1 MASSGIGV
9 TPGGFRDLPRAQ
21 RFLLPELLVAA
32 AILAAGFAGILP
44 FSATPVLVTFGV
56 ISLRLRGQGPRAVGL
71 AFRSD
76 WRHTVSV
83 GIGAGIVYQGFSLYI
98 AEPAIAR
105 LTGKLP
111 DVSLFAPLA
120 GNIHFLLI
128 SLTVAWT
135 LAAFGE
141 EFVYRACA
149 RGRAPRLARRTRG
162 HKHCLRRGSPISGAL
177 RHDYRGVGWF
187 RVRALVLGHRSQSLG
202 VRHCT
207 RHDGHGRVSPALS
220 REIPRRMTPELVTFF
235 QTGNPMA
242 LALAKGA
249 LESAGIPFVSEGE
262 GLQDL
267 IGLGRFPGGFNVAT
281 GPVKIQVDVRD
292 AEAAKEV
299 LADIENP

>member
-1 MASSGIGV
+1 VAHCVILSTIHAGIGV
-9 TPGGFRDLPRAQ
+9 TPGRFRDLLRAQ

-44 FSATPVLVTFGV
+44 FSATPVLVVVGV
-56 ISLRLRGQGPRAVGL
+56 VSLWLRGQGPRAVGL

-76 WRHTVSV
+76 WVRTVSV

-141 EFVYRACA
+141 ELVYRGYLLTRMA
-149 RGRAPRLARRTRG
+149 RVLGDTPRAWF
-162 HKHCLRRGSPISGAL
+162 GAL
-177 RHDYRGVGWF
+177 VVTSILFGVGHQYQGPSGMIT
-187 RVRALVLGHRSQSLG
+187 AGLGGFTFGL
-202 VRHCT
+202 
-207 RHDGHGRVSPALS
+207 LY
-220 REIPRRMTPELVTFF
+220 LVTGRNLWVAVVAHGTMDRVGFLLLF
-235 QTGNPMA
+235 
-242 LALAKGA
+242 
-249 LESAGIPFVSEGE
+249 
-262 GLQDL
+262 
-267 IGLGRFPGGFNVAT
+267 LGKYPGT
-281 GPVKIQVDVRD
+281 
-292 AEAAKEV
+292 
-299 LADIENP
+299 